1 METVQRLIRPT
12 EQCTLCVKVKA
23 ADHPGRSRAQLLA
36 LAVHQ
41 NQGIAEVC
49 VFVLET
55 KAYHSAFVSQVL
67 PLYGDTVLDL
77 AQTSAAWASAKG
89 GLDDD
94 LTSDLPVSV
103 PAQLTLQLTNPSG
116 HTVRAVLCDI
126 GELDT
131 LVQKLEQAIA
141 FAQQQRQFSDGDSHQ
156 WTSFY
161 ATAAADPHNLE
172 TTLDPPG
179 YHYRFGLPTNTD
191 NPLVSLSLLAHD
203 PSPTSPLVEDAG
215 FDTVIFNPAS
225 KATKDAWI
233 HGELRAR
240 EAQFTDYQ
248 SIRMF
253 VGSWNV
259 NGRMAT
265 QSLAPWFE
273 NIADEAGRLPELLV
287 LGFQEL
293 DLRAEAYLVYDGA
306 KEALWCQAIE
316 QGLGDRATHYYKHA
330 SKQLIGMLIVVYV
343 HTTIADRVQHVMVDS
358 AGCGIMGMIG
368 NKGAVAVRFEL
379 DNSSFCVVN
388 CHLAANMNQVDRR
401 NQDFHDICRR
411 VAFVGPADPAGVMT
425 PSPPP
430 TARSPGAPPSQLPS
444 PGLPHPISPSPLPP
458 VLTANP
464 PLVSP
469 LPAAVSSPRDLEP
482 TALTTALSASGL
494 ATARSTQTAS
504 LEPLTDVQP
513 SGLFDHDYV
522 IWFGDLNYRIP
533 LPPPKIQSLLDSR
546 QYKYLQDFDQ
556 LNIQKANRAAFA
568 DFHEHPLDFAPTYK
582 YEVGTNQ
589 YDTKR
594 VPAWCDRILWWSRHN
609 SRNVQQQTYHSHMAL
624 TSSDHKPISSSFEIR
639 TKAFRRTDQTA
650 VYGQIMR
657 ELDRYE
663 NECMPAARLSETQL
677 DFGSVAYTT
686 PVTRTVTLHNTGKV
700 PVQFR
705 FIPKLD
711 DPDFCRSWLWVNPPT
726 GTVLPGAQMPIY
738 FTIVVNQA
746 NASMLNISQEEL
758 RDILILHLQDGK
770 DYFISVQGNYL
781 PTCFGTRLDVL
792 ARLPKPIRQM
802 SLEEIQA
809 LGDESQYSIPRELWR
824 LVDFIYRHGLEV
836 PNLFQVVGD
845 PALVAHI
852 QYCLDTGDDFDP
864 ALLLDTTEGHD
875 HDAAA
880 PAHSVTADAQSVSST
895 PDACSTDAAKER
907 LEGSTVSGPDCSLP
921 GSPTASVRSEN
932 GCATKVTDHQTSS
945 HSPPR
950 GQPQQPAGLYAMATA
965 LVRFLRQLP
974 EPVIPFNYFD
984 QCVMVGAKLCAD
996 RSTAALSPSPTAI
1009 LDSDSGEALEHTLAF
1024 QVVDSLPRPNLNVLV
1039 FLLSFLRDFLSHAV
1053 DAEIARERV
1062 ALLMATVMLRPQHC
1076 SPDTENLTGA
1086 IVQHR
1091 KAFMKQLL

>member
-12 EQCTLCVKVKA
+12 EQCTLCVKVKD
-23 ADHPGRSRAQLLA
+23 ADHPGRPRVKLLA

-41 NQGIAEVC
+41 NQGIAEAC
-49 VFVLET
+49 VFILET
-55 KAYHSAFVSQVL
+55 KACHSAFVGQVL

-77 AQTSAAWASAKG
+77 AQTSSGWASAKSSAE
-89 GLDDD
+89 DDHA
-94 LTSDLPVSV
+94 SGLPVSV

-116 HTVRAVLCDI
+116 HTVRAVVCDI
-126 GELDT
+126 AELDI
-131 LVQKLEQAIA
+131 LVQKLEQAIT

-156 WTSFY
+156 WTAFY
-161 ATAAADPHNLE
+161 ATAAADPHDLG
-172 TTLDPPG
+172 TALDPPD

-203 PSPTSPLVEDAG
+203 PSPTSPLIEDDNFEG
-215 FDTVIFNPAS
+215 FIFNPAS

-273 NIADEAGRLPELLV
+273 SMADEDGRLPELLV

-293 DLRAEAYLVYDGA
+293 DLRAEAYLVYDGG
-306 KEALWCQAIE
+306 KEAIWCQAIE
-316 QGLGDRATHYYKHA
+316 HGLGDRATHYHKHV

-343 HTTIADRVQHVMVDS
+343 HTTLADRIQHVMVDS

-411 VAFVGPADPAGVMT
+411 VAFVGAADPAGAMT
-425 PSPPP
+425 SPPP
-430 TARSPGAPPSQLPS
+430 TVRSPGAPPSQLPS
-444 PGLPHPISPSPLPP
+444 PGLPPPISPSPLPP
-458 VLTANP
+458 VLPVNP
-464 PLVSP
+464 PLVDP
-469 LPAAVSSPRDLEP
+469 RPAAASPPLDLEP

-494 ATARSTQTAS
+494 ATARSTQAAS
-504 LEPLTDVQP
+504 LEPLTNVRP
-513 SGLFDHDYV
+513 SGLFDHDYL
-522 IWFGDLNYRIP
+522 IWLGDLNYRIP

-556 LNIQKANRAAFA
+556 LNIQKANRTAFV

-589 YDTKR
+589 YDAKR

-609 SRNVQQQTYHSHMAL
+609 SHHVQQRTYHSHMAL
-624 TSSDHKPISSSFEIR
+624 TSSDHKPISSSFDIW
-639 TKAFRRTDQTA
+639 TKAFRRADQAA

-677 DFGSVAYTT
+677 DFGSVTYTT

-711 DPDFCRSWLWVNPPT
+711 DTDFCRPWLWVNPPT

-738 FTIVVNQA
+738 FTIVVGQT

-802 SLEEIQA
+802 TLEEIQA

-824 LVDFIYRHGLEV
+824 LVDFIYRHGLQI
-836 PNLFQVVGD
+836 PNVFHVTGD
-845 PALVAHI
+845 PTLVAHI
-852 QYCLDTGDDFDP
+852 QYCLDTGDEFDP
-864 ALLLDTTEGHD
+864 ALLLDATESHD
-875 HDAAA
+875 REAAM
-880 PAHSVTADAQSVSST
+880 PARPDTPDAQSVCSA
-895 PDACSTDAAKER
+895 PDACRTDAARAKLDE
-907 LEGSTVSGPDCSLP
+907 STVPGPDCPPP
-921 GSPTASVRSEN
+921 GSPAASVRSED
-932 GCATKVTDHQTSS
+932 GCTTKLAHHQAGCHPS
-945 HSPPR
+945 HP
-950 GQPQQPAGLYAMATA
+950 GQLQPHAGLYAMATA

-984 QCVMVGAKLCAD
+984 QCVAVGAKLCAD
-996 RSTAALSPSPTAI
+996 RNTATVSPSPSAT
-1009 LDSDSGEALEHTLAF
+1009 LDSDSSETLEHTQAF

-1053 DAEIARERV
+1053 DPEIARERM
-1062 ALLMATVMLRPQHC
+1062 ALLMATVMLRPQRC

-1086 IVQHR
+1086 IIQHR